1 MEEDGKKKELKSRRD
16 EIVKMVS
23 AFCDEKI
30 DKEYKDLCVKM
41 VNKLYRKKDTPL
53 GRGNLDVWAASVV
66 YTVGS
71 INFLFDK
78 AFEPYIKS
86 NEIHDYFGTE
96 SSTVSAKSKLIRNLL
111 NVTRVFDTEYST
123 AYMQDNNPFN
133 QLVMVDG
140 FFVSIDALPDE
151 LQQMVRDARR
161 QGEEISFRTEDE

>member
-1 MEEDGKKKELKSRRD
+1 M
-16 EIVKMVS
+16 
-23 AFCDEKI
+23 
-30 DKEYKDLCVKM
+30 
-41 VNKLYRKKDTPL
+41 
-53 GRGNLDVWAASVV
+53 
-66 YTVGS
+66 
-71 INFLFDK
+71 FDK

-86 NEIHDYFGTE
+86 NEIHDYFGTK

-151 LQQMVRDARR
+151 LQQMVCDARR